1 MENFYIFFFLAGF
14 TSNSTNSA
22 ILRVSRITMINVR
35 SNHKSSRR
43 IEVSSLEL
51 AFDPTENENNTG
63 NQLYPKQTATKA
75 LVNTFPPLDL
85 FCCQQVQ

>member
-1 MENFYIFFFLAGF
+1 
-14 TSNSTNSA
+14 
-22 ILRVSRITMINVR
+22 MINER

-43 IEVSSLEL
+43 IEVSSLES
-51 AFDPTENENNTG
+51 AFDHGTVCPTENENNTG

-75 LVNTFPPLDL
+75 LVNTFSPLDL